1 MLTLI
6 LQSYSQRIDGYIAS
20 NQSDMNLNALIVEDD
35 PVLQVLHQKALKTLS
50 IDSTIAGTGTEAI
63 QSLKSNQFDFVLMDI
78 NMPEQDGLDAAR
90 WIREEKNIQNRD
102 VLIFALTSFS
112 SPEHTKEIILAGMN
126 EHLKK
131 PLDYGELKKLL
142 EKYFWSKTH
151 H

>member
-1 MLTLI
+1 
-6 LQSYSQRIDGYIAS
+6 
-20 NQSDMNLNALIVEDD
+20 MNLNALIVEDD
-35 PVLQVLHQKALKTLS
+35 PVLQVLHQKALKALS
-50 IDSTIAGTGTEAI
+50 IDSTIAGTGIAAI

-90 WIREEKNIQNRD
+90 WIREEKNVQNRD

-131 PLDYGELKKLL
+131 PLDYEELKKLL

-151 H
+151 R